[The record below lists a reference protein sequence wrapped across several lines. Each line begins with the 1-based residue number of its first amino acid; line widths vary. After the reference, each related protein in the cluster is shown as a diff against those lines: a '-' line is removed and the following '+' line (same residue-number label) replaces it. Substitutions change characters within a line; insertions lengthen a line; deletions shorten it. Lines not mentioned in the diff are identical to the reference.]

1 MKKLSKAF
9 LGIALV
15 VILLFNLAACGSKES
30 KIVGRWESTDRTN
43 DYSYI
48 EFFSD
53 GTYVTDW
60 ANYNGTYSIDGDRL
74 RLSGVLVSD
83 RVYTFEISGKTLT
96 LDSDVYEKY

>member
-1 MKKLSKAF
+1 MKKLTKTI
-9 LGIALV
+9 LALILAT
-15 VILLFNLAACGSKES
+15 ILLVTLAACGSSSS
-30 KIVGRWESTDRTN
+30 KIVGRWVSTDRTN

-74 RLSGVLVSD
+74 RLSGRLVND
-83 RVYTFEISGKTLT
+83 RIYTFKISGKTLN
-96 LDSDVYEKY
+96 LGGDIYEKN